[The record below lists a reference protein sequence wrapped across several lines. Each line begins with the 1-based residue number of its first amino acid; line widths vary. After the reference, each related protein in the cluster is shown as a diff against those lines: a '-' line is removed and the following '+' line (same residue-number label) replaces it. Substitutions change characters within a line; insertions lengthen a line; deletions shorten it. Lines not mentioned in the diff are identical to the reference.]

1 VVKLSRRHIAAGAAM
16 SGEIADVDHGCG
28 TALMV
33 VLVDIGP
40 PLLLVAANKHS
51 EK

>member
-1 VVKLSRRHIAAGAAM
+1 MRIMIATLTLT
-16 SGEIADVDHGCG
+16 I
-28 TALMV
+28 